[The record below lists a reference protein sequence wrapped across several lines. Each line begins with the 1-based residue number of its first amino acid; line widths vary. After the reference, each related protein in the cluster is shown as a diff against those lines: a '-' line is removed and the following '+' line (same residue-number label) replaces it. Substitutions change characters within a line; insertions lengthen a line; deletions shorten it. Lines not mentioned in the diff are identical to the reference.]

1 MPTWCSFPNHSET
14 FMDQELTSL
23 ESVKQKGTSKISS
36 GKDVAKIYMERVK
49 NVSLLNN
56 KLKISYQRE

>member
-1 MPTWCSFPNHSET
+1 
-14 FMDQELTSL
+14 MDQELTSL